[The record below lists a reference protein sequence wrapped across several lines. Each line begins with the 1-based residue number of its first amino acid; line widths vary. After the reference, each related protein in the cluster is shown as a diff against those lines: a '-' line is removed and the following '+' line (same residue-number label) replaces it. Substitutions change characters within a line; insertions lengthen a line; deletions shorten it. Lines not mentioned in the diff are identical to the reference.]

1 MSVKAYVLIETSRGK
16 HKEVEANLR
25 KVPQVK
31 NAHCVIGPYD
41 VIAFVEGKDLPEVE
55 SVVVDRVHGIDG
67 VVRTTTCL
75 VI

>member
-1 MSVKAYVLIETSRGK
+1 MSVKAYVLIETGRGK
-16 HKEVEANLR
+16 HKDVEGKLR
-25 KVPQVK
+25 QIPQVK
-31 NAHCVIGPYD
+31 AAHCVIGPYD
-41 VIAFVEGKDLPEVE
+41 VIAFVEGTDLPEVE